1 MSYSE
6 HSIYVGARNETN
18 NSLLEYPLHHK
29 HVQSVLT
36 SHFILSSWQPVGKL
50 LSQKKD
56 KDTEIQERLSDLFK
70 VILLILSPDQPYF
83 ALSQT
88 SPHLAFV

>member
-1 MSYSE
+1 MKLTIACWST
-6 HSIYVGARNETN
+6 HSITSMCKVSSLATSFCPLGN
-18 NSLLEYPLHHK
+18 LLENFFPK
-29 HVQSVLT
+29 
-36 SHFILSSWQPVGKL
+36 
-50 LSQKKD
+50 KKD